1 MNNEMH
7 IKWDTGSM
15 DIHMTAF
22 FPCSTAKLNKL
33 LKVIQLDW
41 MHREELILQLK
52 TFFEEMIPF
61 NESGFK
67 MYAKAYQDA
76 HQKIADLTAILKS
89 KRLPNGV
96 YINKG
101 QFETFKKELKQ
112 AKVDERNNRIRA
124 LNCKKDKEK
133 YEKLLENLKKKG

>member
-7 IKWDTGSM
+7 IRWDTGSM
-15 DIHMTAF
+15 DIYLDKF

-33 LKVIQLDW
+33 LKVIYLDW
-41 MHREELILQLK
+41 MHHEELILQLK
-52 TFFEEMIPF
+52 TFFEEIIPAKDF
-61 NESGFK
+61 AFK
-67 MYAKAYQDA
+67 EYAKAYGEA

-96 YINKG
+96 YISKCE
-101 QFETFKKELKQ
+101 FERFKKELQK
-112 AKVDERNNRIRA
+112 AKIDERNSRISA

>member
-1 MNNEMH
+1 MH

-15 DIHMTAF
+15 DIYLNKF

-33 LKVIQLDW
+33 LKIIRLDW
-41 MHREELILQLK
+41 MHSEDLILQLK
-52 TFFEEMIPF
+52 TFFEEMIPAK
-61 NESGFK
+61 EICFK
-67 MYAKAYQDA
+67 ENAKAYGEA
-76 HQKIADLTAILKS
+76 HQKIADLTSIVKS

-96 YINKG
+96 YISRC
-101 QFETFKKELKQ
+101 QLERFQKELRQ
-112 AKVDERNNRIRA
+112 AKVDERNSKIRA